1 MAGRESDVTKAAA
14 IEGYTEEEYS
24 AYVHNLCGSLAALST
39 GTQGYE
45 YKRKLLQLAV
55 DLEISS
61 ADALRA
67 LNTLTITAG
76 AKDNDLTVARKSAQL
91 SKQRGSL
98 FKARKMVLFA
108 RVAAVDGF
116 QSASNVS

>member
-91 SKQRGSL
+91 FNQRSL

>member
-61 ADALRA
+61 A
-67 LNTLTITAG
+67 G